1 MTGAEVESC
10 TTNISVQF
18 GFSLEDIIPEQ
29 VKQWVQLARGEL
41 SGSVCVRFMDVV
53 EAHELNERY
62 RNIDRPTNVLAFG
75 SEIEDVLG
83 DIAVCVPI
91 AAMEAN
97 DQQKTLQEH
106 LAHLVIHGTLHLCGY
121 DHQTD
126 SDTEVME
133 QLEIQMLTQLGYQ
146 NPYE

>member
-1 MTGAEVESC
+1 MTEAQVESY

-18 GFSLEDIIPEQ
+18 GFSIEDITPEQ
-29 VKQWVQLARGEL
+29 VKQWVQLARVEI
-41 SGSVCVRFMDVV
+41 SASVCVRFMDVV
-53 EAHELNERY
+53 EAHELNKRY

-91 AAMEAN
+91 AEKEAN

-126 SDTEVME
+126 SDAEVME

>member
-1 MTGAEVESC
+1 MTEAQVECS
-10 TTNISVQF
+10 TANISVQF
-18 GFSLEDIIPEQ
+18 GFSPADVTHDQ
-29 VKQWVQLARGEL
+29 VKQWVQLARGEM
-41 SGSVCVRFMDVV
+41 SGSVCVRFMDVI
-53 EAHELNERY
+53 EAVELNERY

-91 AAMEAN
+91 AEKEAN
-97 DQQKTLQEH
+97 DQQKTLQRH

-126 SDTEVME
+126 SDAEIME